1 MENALAFSHS
11 QEQAAGPNAGIPTQ
25 KPPWGGGWLGSQGSI
40 STWER
45 SYLVQLQLYIS
56 AAGGMDTLLNI
67 SKFLFLRLCNQD
79 NTSTYLIS

>member
-25 KPPWGGGWLGSQGSI
+25 NPPWGGGWLGSQGSI

-45 SYLVQLQLYIS
+45 SYLVQLQLYIL

-79 NTSTYLIS
+79 NTSTYLIN